1 MMHTFPLE
9 QSEIDEIVQ
18 YVNKK
23 YSENVPRAVRFVVR
37 KKIKMIEQFNTDEM
51 PPALRN
57 CTVENYIKIIKNALN
72 TGNLKF

>member
-23 YSENVPRAVRFVVR
+23 YTENVPRAVRFVVR
-37 KKIKMIEQFNTDEM
+37 KKIKMIEQFNVEEM
-51 PPALRN
+51 PIALRN
-57 CTVENYIKIIKNALN
+57 CSVENYITIIKSALHS
-72 TGNLKF
+72 GNLKF